1 MLVYKVPT
9 NIYPLSG
16 TGAIVTLEIRI
27 PIEKGIWNHHQFW
40 IQEKIQFWTNIIPEL
55 SPKISNPSTTF
66 IKKTSVHEPF
76 IDVTHFSN
84 PAENKHTDTTDDSHT
99 DNEDY
104 VDKINVKRDED
115 KYDKYKGD
123 ISEYSKNDEIV
134 INKT

>member
-1 MLVYKVPT
+1 MLNQYNT
-9 NIYPLSG
+9 RIITENIQSF
-16 TGAIVTLEIRI
+16 
-27 PIEKGIWNHHQFW
+27 HH
-40 IQEKIQFWTNIIPEL
+40 IY
-55 SPKISNPSTTF
+55 
-66 IKKTSVHEPF
+66 KKTSVHEPF